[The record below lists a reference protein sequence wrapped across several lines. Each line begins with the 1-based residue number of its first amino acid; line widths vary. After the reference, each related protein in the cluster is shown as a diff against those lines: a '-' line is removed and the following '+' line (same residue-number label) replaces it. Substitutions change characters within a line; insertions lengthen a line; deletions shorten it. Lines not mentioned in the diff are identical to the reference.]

1 MTRTRPKD
9 TTITIPTV
17 HAEHI
22 ARLLERC
29 AEHEDER
36 ARGRVTFPRVVML
49 ELAAQAR
56 HWARYL
62 ASVSAPTDDRPP
74 PVS

>member
-9 TTITIPTV
+9 TTVTIPAV
-17 HAEHI
+17 HAAHI

-49 ELAAQAR
+49 ELATQAR
-56 HWARYL
+56 HWAHYL
-62 ASVSAPTDDRPP
+62 TAVSEPSDSPPTAP
-74 PVS
+74 

>member
-1 MTRTRPKD
+1 MAQTRLTDK
-9 TTITIPTV
+9 TITIPAV

-22 ARLLERC
+22 AHLLERC

-36 ARGRVTFPRVVML
+36 SRGRVTFPRVVML
-49 ELAAQAR
+49 ELAAQAH

-62 ASVSAPTDDRPP
+62 ASLSAPSDPP
-74 PVS
+74 PVP

>member
-1 MTRTRPKD
+1 MTGTRSINS
-9 TTITIPTV
+9 TVTIPAV

-29 AEHEDER
+29 AAHEDER

-49 ELAAQAR
+49 ELAAQAH
-56 HWARYL
+56 HWAHYL
-62 ASVSAPTDDRPP
+62 SSVTTTSSPPTET
-74 PVS
+74 

>member
-1 MTRTRPKD
+1 MTRTRSTN
-9 TTITIPTV
+9 TTVTIPTI

-29 AEHEDER
+29 AAHEDER

-56 HWARYL
+56 HWAHYL
-62 ASVSAPTDDRPP
+62 SSVTGEVGSPPTAT
-74 PVS
+74 

>member
-1 MTRTRPKD
+1 MTRTRSIN
-9 TTITIPTV
+9 TTVTIPAV

-22 ARLLERC
+22 AHLLERC

-49 ELAAQAR
+49 ELATQAR
-56 HWARYL
+56 HWAHYL
-62 ASVSAPTDDRPP
+62 SSVTTASDSPPTD
-74 PVS
+74 S

>member
-1 MTRTRPKD
+1 MTRTRPINS
-9 TTITIPTV
+9 TVTIPAI

-29 AEHEDER
+29 AAHEDER

-49 ELAAQAR
+49 ELAAQAH
-56 HWARYL
+56 HWANYL
-62 ASVSAPTDDRPP
+62 ESVTNESSPPTQT
-74 PVS
+74 